1 MANENMKL
9 SQNGFELIKSFEGLS
24 LTAYQDVVGVWTIG
38 YGHTQGVYAGMTITL
53 EQANNFLKQD
63 ITNHL
68 PGIYKYVTVELNQ
81 NQFDALASFHFNLG
95 VNILQGSTLL
105 TYINS
110 KNWQAAANEMKK
122 YVNGNGSV
130 IPGLV
135 TRRQLETDLF
145 LAPVN
150 DNTENESE
158 EILMWVFYQA
168 NKNAPVR
175 WFNGQHAYAIG
186 HEDEMRAIRQVYHA
200 NTGKEVPFLTNW
212 TDAAPYY
219 NRLANVLNRKPDY

>member
-9 SQNGFELIKSFEGLS
+9 SETGRNLIKEFEGLR
-24 LTAYQDVVGVWTIG
+24 LTAYQDSVGVWTIG
-38 YGHTQGVYAGMTITL
+38 YGHTQGVYSGMTIT
-53 EQANNFLKQD
+53 EAQANIFLDQD
-63 ITNHL
+63 VISHASGIFKYIT
-68 PGIYKYVTVELNQ
+68 VQLNQ
-81 NQFDALASFHFNLG
+81 NQFDALVSFHFNLG
-95 VNILQGSTLL
+95 ADILQGTALL

-110 KNWQAAANEMKK
+110 KNWQQAANEMNK
-122 YVNGNGSV
+122 YVNAGGK
-130 IPGLV
+130 PLEGLI
-135 TRRQLETDLF
+135 RRRKAETDLF
-145 LAPVN
+145 LRVV
-150 DNTENESE
+150 DDSTTKESE
-158 EILMWVFYQA
+158 EIMMWAFYQA

-175 WFNGQHAYAIG
+175 WFNGEHAYAIG

>member
-1 MANENMKL
+1 MKL
-9 SQNGFELIKSFEGLS
+9 SQNGFELIKGFEGLR
-24 LTAYQDVVGVWTIG
+24 LTAYQDSVGVWTIG
-38 YGHTQGVYAGMTITL
+38 YGHTQGVYAGMTITS

-63 ITNHL
+63 IDNHL
-68 PGIYKYVTVELNQ
+68 PGIYKYVTVEMNQ

-122 YVNGNGSV
+122 YVNGNGV
-130 IPGLV
+130 PIPGLI
-135 TRRQLETDLF
+135 TRRKLEADLF
-145 LAPVN
+145 LKPI
-150 DNTENESE
+150 DENITDERE

-168 NKNAPVR
+168 NKNTPMR
-175 WFNGQHAYAIG
+175 WFNGTHAYALG
-186 HEDEMRAIRQVYHA
+186 HEDEVKAIQQIYKA
-200 NTGKEVPFLTNW
+200 NTGKDVPVLTNW
-212 TDAAPYY
+212 TDSSPYY